1 VSLSRSGW
9 SGRTGLG
16 LKSAAVEK
24 KGSQPE
30 GTGMHCVKVLEKAKV
45 AVLPWPVRPSDL
57 TGRVGLGDRGASP
70 GQGLLHAARV
80 QINYELR

>member
-1 VSLSRSGW
+1 
-9 SGRTGLG
+9 
-16 LKSAAVEK
+16 
-24 KGSQPE
+24 
-30 GTGMHCVKVLEKAKV
+30 MHCVKVLEKAKV

-80 QINYELR
+80 QINYELG